1 MNKKDGKHGNFG
13 FHIKGIPN
21 NGDWVD
27 FDSPMFVMVHDNSD
41 DGLSVEELRKIAE
54 ESIRKPI
61 YWNDV
66 DCYYWMF
73 DFNVWDHWCEMVTPT
88 DEEPYW
94 ECMHINVYK

>member
-1 MNKKDGKHGNFG
+1 MNKKDGKHGNYG

-94 ECMHINVYK
+94 ECMHINVYE